1 MIVHN
6 DCALDIANLIYNW
19 LEKHLGIADEEK
31 KSREKLRH
39 AIHTRI
45 NHNLGLY
52 TSELSTI
59 NVDEIMEFCIT
70 DIDSIHG
77 GEGIH
82 GFLNNFLALFRYIQC
97 ALAMRLRKQS
107 QIVAFP
113 RTVFDLEHLKA
124 VHEKHKTPPAV

>member
-1 MIVHN
+1 M
-6 DCALDIANLIYNW
+6 
-19 LEKHLGIADEEK
+19 
-31 KSREKLRH
+31 RH

-59 NVDEIMEFCIT
+59 NVDEIMEFCIA

-82 GFLNNFLALFRYIQC
+82 GFLNNFFGDSAALFRYIQY
-97 ALAMRLRKQS
+97 AWAMRLRKQS

-124 VHEKHKTPPAV
+124 VHEKHKTPPAVQQN